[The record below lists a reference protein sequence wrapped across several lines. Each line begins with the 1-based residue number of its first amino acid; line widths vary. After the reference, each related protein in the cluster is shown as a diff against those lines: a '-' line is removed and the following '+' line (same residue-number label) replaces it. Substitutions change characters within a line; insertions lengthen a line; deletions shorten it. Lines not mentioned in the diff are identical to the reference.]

1 MYIKKIAGKKKIAGS
16 NESRS
21 ENCSVMSDFLW
32 SHGLYSP
39 WNSPGQN
46 TGVGSLSLLQGIFPT
61 QGLKPGLP
69 HCRQIL
75 YQLSHKGSPAMSNLR
90 KNKAGKGRERNIRRA
105 AAAAAESPQ
114 SCPTLCDPTDGLPP
128 GSPVPGTLQA
138 RTLEWVAISFSKLW
152 VKYRQIWGHFNLNPS
167 VKIFNKLS
175 SFKLFYSY
183 INTYK
188 KMARHLILH

>member
-1 MYIKKIAGKKKIAGS
+1 MGFPQEIKNRTSTWFGIPPSKCIPKGNKIIILK
-16 NESRS
+16 R
-21 ENCSVMSDFLW
+21 F
-32 SHGLYSP
+32 LYSHVH
-39 WNSPGQN
+39 
-46 TGVGSLSLLQGIFPT
+46 T
-61 QGLKPGLP
+61 
-69 HCRQIL
+69 
-75 YQLSHKGSPAMSNLR
+75 
-90 KNKAGKGRERNIRRA
+90 A
-105 AAAAAESPQ
+105 AATTKSLQSSPT
-114 SCPTLCDPTDGLPP
+114 PCDPIDGSPP
-128 GSPVPGTLQA
+128 GSPIPGILQA